1 MIVTIKDIAKA
12 LDVTSA
18 TVSRAL
24 NGKAGVSEKLRRQ
37 IVDTAEEMGYQPNAI
52 AQGLVKKSTNTI
64 GLIIPDIT
72 NPYYPMIARSIEE
85 AAREQNYQLFLGNS
99 NWEKDREND
108 LIRTMISNRVGGIII
123 DPATT
128 DIGHIL
134 NSGIPTVFLA
144 NESKN
149 DAVSYVGIDNVA
161 CGFKGIQHLYNKGY
175 RRIAYIG
182 GTENSFSNKERI
194 QGYRDGL
201 NACGLPIDE
210 ELIQSGEFTTEWG
223 QQAAA
228 ALIKS
233 VQPPDAYLTG
243 NDLIAYGVLNALSEK
258 GISVPEQVGV
268 LGIDDIPTSALPQ
281 ISLSSMGISRQNIGK
296 KAFHQLQKL
305 MKDMGVHEKHLMKPI
320 IVERDTTNRK
330 SL

>member
-37 IVDTAEEMGYQPNAI
+37 IVDTAEALGYQPNAI

-99 NWEKDREND
+99 NWEKGRESD

-149 DAVSYVGIDNVA
+149 DAVSYVGIDNSA
-161 CGFKGIQHLYNKGY
+161 CGFIGVQHLHSKGY

-182 GTENSFSNKERI
+182 GTENSFSNKERVN
-194 QGYRDGL
+194 GYRNGL
-201 NACGLPIDE
+201 RACDLPIDE
-210 ELIQSGEFTTEWG
+210 NLIQSGEYTTEWG
-223 QQAAA
+223 QASA
-228 ALIKS
+228 ALLIES
-233 VQPPDAYLTG
+233 LQPPDAYLTG
-243 NDLIAYGVLNALSEK
+243 NDLIAYGVLNALKEK
-258 GISVPEQVGV
+258 DIAVPDQVGV
-268 LGIDDIPTSALPQ
+268 LGIDDIPTSTLPQ
-281 ISLSSMGISRQNIGK
+281 ISLSSMGISRQNMGK

-305 MKDMGVHEKHLMKPI
+305 MGGMNAHEKHLMKPI
-320 IVERDTTNRK
+320 IAQRNTTNRK
-330 SL
+330 PR